1 MKSIVAREPEAGS
14 SFMVYTSFEGATP
27 TDEFT
32 LTDEELMKTSPLR
45 LGAALF
51 VLAGFSQFANAQVIT
66 DGFIQRGLTYPG
78 PASHDGEPWT
88 QRYSY
93 TTGAYIF
100 INGDSR
106 QLRYL
111 DYLDR
116 ADRARKF
123 GYRMPIDPY
132 FPEVPIDVVQ
142 QPNEPIVVSPPP
154 AQPRVF
160 FGGGGFG
167 LLRRR

>member
-1 MKSIVAREPEAGS
+1 
-14 SFMVYTSFEGATP
+14 
-27 TDEFT
+27 
-32 LTDEELMKTSPLR
+32 MKTSFLRFGAPL
-45 LGAALF
+45 LLLAAAS
-51 VLAGFSQFANAQVIT
+51 VAHGQVIT
-66 DGFIQRGLTYPG
+66 DGYIQRGLTYPG
-78 PASHDGEPWT
+78 PASHDGEPYT

-123 GYRMPIDPY
+123 GYAMPIDPY
-132 FPEVPIDVVQ
+132 FPEVWIEGAPA
-142 QPNEPIVVSPPP
+142 EPIMVAPVHP
-154 AQPRVF
+154 QPRVF
-160 FGGGGFG
+160 FGGGFG
-167 LLRRR
+167 IFRRR

>member
-1 MKSIVAREPEAGS
+1 
-14 SFMVYTSFEGATP
+14 
-27 TDEFT
+27 
-32 LTDEELMKTSPLR
+32 MKTTR
-45 LGAALF
+45 LFTAIVLFASAA
-51 VLAGFSQFANAQVIT
+51 QFAHAQVIT
-66 DGFIQRGLTYPG
+66 DGYIQRGLTYPG

-106 QLRYL
+106 QLYYL

-132 FPEVPIDVVQ
+132 FPEFPV
-142 QPNEPIVVSPPP
+142 EG
-154 AQPRVF
+154 AQPMPAEPVMVAPVQVQPRF
-160 FGGGGFG
+160 FGGGFGFF
-167 LLRRR
+167 RRR